1 VEVLTGFRYDKGAIQ
16 HEGSIIM
23 KTTLFMLFITIP
35 LFLIIIGSIIYLFT
49 LICKALKK
57 YITSSEN
64 RKESAVIKKSLGEVL
79 KNLRTNNKMAQEFV
93 AEAVG
98 VSRQSVSKWEQGITD
113 PSTSNLFAL
122 AKLFNVSVEDLLK
135 EVE

>member
-1 VEVLTGFRYDKGAIQ
+1 MVFCYDADAIN

-23 KTTLFMLFITIP
+23 RTTLFQLLISIP
-35 LFLIIIGSIIYLFT
+35 LFLLIIGSISYLFV
-49 LICKALKK
+49 LLCKALRK
-57 YITSSEN
+57 YISSSDS
-64 RKESAVIKKSLGEVL
+64 RKESAIIKKSLGEVI
-79 KNLRTNNKMAQEFV
+79 KNYRTKNKMTQEFV

-122 AKLFNVSVEDLLK
+122 AKLFNVSVEELLK